1 MGEVCLFDKFSFCKN
16 QERCSRVHL
25 KETFL
30 VRECDYRKCD
40 KRHPWPCRS
49 LMLNRFCRFG
59 SRCRFSHRLPYNV
72 EEHNDKIRSRP
83 MCQIA
88 TKKCFI
94 EGLDSVLELI
104 RFKEEGSNINKTKYF
119 RLRLSYKVSS
129 ESWEKEL
136 SETWERPGRDLRE
149 TRERPKWG
157 PRETWEI
164 PDKDL
169 NI

>member
-1 MGEVCLFDKFSFCKN
+1 MLVSLTLDNILEIEVETISIYQENQNLKMMGEVCLFDKFSFCKN

-25 KETFL
+25 KETCL
-30 VRECDYRKCD
+30 VRAR
-40 KRHPWPCRS
+40 PCRS
-49 LMLNRFCRFG
+49 VMLNRFCRFG
-59 SRCRFSHRLPYNV
+59 SRCKFSHRLPYNV

-129 ESWEKEL
+129 ES
-136 SETWERPGRDLRE
+136 
-149 TRERPKWG
+149 
-157 PRETWEI
+157 
-164 PDKDL
+164 
-169 NI
+169 